1 MFCFPPARPVAP
13 QFSLVSKSSVEF
25 ATQTANGGTRI
36 VQDDE
41 VQIFIDNLER
51 QAAVDREKAV
61 AAGIIKSAAEVGTF
75 RREEVSEPSTDS
87 FAGLSE

>member
-1 MFCFPPARPVAP
+1 MT
-13 QFSLVSKSSVEF
+13 KSSVEF
-25 ATQTANGGTRI
+25 ATQTADGGTRI
-36 VQDDE
+36 VQDEE

-51 QAAVDREKAV
+51 QAAIDRDKAV
-61 AAGIIKSAAEVGTF
+61 AAGIIKSTAEMGAF